1 MTVPEMTVRR
11 VLAMDYRI
19 RIERVAM
26 TAYARACSLASQ
38 EQSGQVANRLA
49 FLLVGHDDS
58 QFEDTYHSI
67 RLARHVYA
75 RTSSV
80 LHGRVNMINVAQ
92 VEIEE
97 WREVVLRLEATA
109 RRLHGP

>member
-26 TAYARACSLASQ
+26 TAYSSACSLANQ
-38 EQSGQVANRLA
+38 EKSGLVANRLA
-49 FLLVGHDDS
+49 FLLVGRDDS
-58 QFEDTYHSI
+58 HSENI
-67 RLARHVYA
+67 YQSVRLARHVYT
-75 RTSSV
+75 RTSDV
-80 LHGRVNMINVAQ
+80 LHGRVNMINVSQ

-109 RRLHGP
+109 SRLNGP